1 MQLKNRLNK
10 KINKNFKKIVDKTKS
25 SVVLFNQDKEIK
37 NKGEIKMLALNL
49 SELKVSKNTKSHI
62 WNRHRLHKKQVIEAL
77 NQGILDVF
85 EVEDEKIAVFTKG
98 FFMLIID
105 KDNNLIT
112 AYQSR
117 PSKYKKYL
125 ENFSK

>member
-1 MQLKNRLNK
+1 
-10 KINKNFKKIVDKTKS
+10 
-25 SVVLFNQDKEIK
+25 
-37 NKGEIKMLALNL
+37 MLALNL
-49 SELKVSKNTKSHI
+49 SELKVSKNTKAHI
-62 WNRHRLHKKQVIEAL
+62 WNRHKLHKKQVMEAL

-85 EVEDEKIAVFTKG
+85 KVEDEKIAVFTKG

-112 AYQSR
+112 AYPSR

-125 ENFSK
+125 KKFSK

>member
-1 MQLKNRLNK
+1 
-10 KINKNFKKIVDKTKS
+10 
-25 SVVLFNQDKEIK
+25 
-37 NKGEIKMLALNL
+37 MLALNL
-49 SELKVSKNTKSHI
+49 SELKVSKNTKAHI
-62 WNRHRLHKKQVIEAL
+62 YNRHRLHKKQVMEAL
-77 NQGILDVF
+77 NEGILDVF

>member
-1 MQLKNRLNK
+1 M
-10 KINKNFKKIVDKTKS
+10 
-25 SVVLFNQDKEIK
+25 
-37 NKGEIKMLALNL
+37 MALNL
-49 SELKVSKNTKSHI
+49 KQLKVSKNAKAHI
-62 WNRHRLHKKQVIEAL
+62 WNRHRLHKKQVREAL
-77 NQGILDVF
+77 EQGILDAF

-98 FFMLIID
+98 FFILIID